1 MPANL
6 VNLIMPIGFIVIF
19 YFLLIRPQQKKDK
32 QLKEMRGNLKV
43 GDEVVTIGGL
53 VGKVFSVSEEIVT
66 VEVGGDRNK
75 LHIEKWAIG
84 KVKNK

>member
-6 VNLIMPIGFIVIF
+6 VNLIMPIGFIAIF

-32 QLKEMRGNLKV
+32 QLKEMRSSIKV

-53 VGKVFSVSEEIVT
+53 VGKVFSVTEEIVT
-66 VEVGGDRNK
+66 VEVGGDRTK
-75 LHIEKWAIG
+75 LHVEKWAIG

>member
-1 MPANL
+1 MSANV
-6 VNLIMPIGFIVIF
+6 VNIVMTVGFIVVF

-32 QLKEMRGNLKV
+32 QLKEMRSSLKV

-53 VGKVFSVSEEIVT
+53 VGKIFSISEEMIT
-66 VEVGGDRNK
+66 VEVGGDRTK
-75 LHIEKWAIG
+75 LHVEKWAIG